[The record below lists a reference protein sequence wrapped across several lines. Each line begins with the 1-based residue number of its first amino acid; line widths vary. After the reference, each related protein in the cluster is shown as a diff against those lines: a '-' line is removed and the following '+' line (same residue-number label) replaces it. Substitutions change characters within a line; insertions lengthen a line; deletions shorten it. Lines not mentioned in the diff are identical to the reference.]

1 MITLKKYN
9 WSKGW
14 LYNRLFARL
23 SLSQNILLGDRL
35 RKQQARDADPKAI
48 WQINFT
54 GNLGEEAKEIN
65 LGSSRGTVGEV
76 YFSLIWYQYK
86 MTQYINLNI
95 KFSNS
100 QLNKSKSG
108 IRNGTE
114 VNLNL
119 EMWLV
124 IIMMRLT
131 FYLNYY

>member
-1 MITLKKYN
+1 M
-9 WSKGW
+9 
-14 LYNRLFARL
+14 FARL

-54 GNLGEEAKEIN
+54 GNLGEAAKEIN

>member
-1 MITLKKYN
+1 MN
-9 WSKGW
+9 
-14 LYNRLFARL
+14 
-23 SLSQNILLGDRL
+23 
-35 RKQQARDADPKAI
+35 
-48 WQINFT
+48 
-54 GNLGEEAKEIN
+54 
-65 LGSSRGTVGEV
+65 
-76 YFSLIWYQYK
+76 
-86 MTQYINLNI
+86 QYINLNI